1 MAGRH
6 PIPPGEHA
14 AHWGDD
20 EPWHLAALLEY
31 DAPQVW
37 LPIAHTAWLTHNEQD
52 YRTDQALRQLLK
64 RFKRWEARL
73 GPVHCCCELIRHLV
87 GGCF

>member
-37 LPIAHTAWLTHNEQD
+37 LPTAHRAATHSEQD
-52 YRTDQALRQLLK
+52 YRTDPALRQLLK

-73 GPVHCCCELIRHLV
+73 DPAHCRCELIGPLA